1 MSEKFSQMIEAEVD
15 RRLET
20 EAELRAEKERQEKE
34 MLLLEKEQVCLS
46 VIYILQGRLQEFEG
60 ECGDSRNHYSV
71 WIYYFKIVSPLCRR
85 TCFYNT

>member
-34 MLLLEKEQVCLS
+34 MLLLEKEQVFISEIYSNLKGNS
-46 VIYILQGRLQEFEG
+46 VMILR
-60 ECGDSRNHYSV
+60 
-71 WIYYFKIVSPLCRR
+71 IVSPPCRR
-85 TCFYNT
+85 TCFYNTKYTFG